1 MVKKKENHIGKQKQL
16 VSLAEITEVAVGVEM
31 VGYIVIK
38 LGN

>member
-16 VSLAEITEVAVGVEM
+16 VSLVEITAVAVGVRKID
-31 VGYIVIK
+31 YIIIK

>member
-16 VSLAEITEVAVGVEM
+16 VSLVEITEVVVGVEM
-31 VGYIVIK
+31 VGCIVIK